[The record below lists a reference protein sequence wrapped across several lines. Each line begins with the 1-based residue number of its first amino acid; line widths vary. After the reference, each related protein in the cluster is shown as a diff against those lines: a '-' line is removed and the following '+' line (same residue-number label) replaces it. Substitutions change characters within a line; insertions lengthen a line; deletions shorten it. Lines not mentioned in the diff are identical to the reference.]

1 MDALM
6 AQNARESARSLLP
19 ALNMTLPTKG
29 IANQPKRDDETKEN
43 ANGYA
48 INGSRS

>member
-1 MDALM
+1 M

-19 ALNMTLPTKG
+19 ALKVTLATKG
-29 IANQPKRDDETKEN
+29 IGNQPKRDDEAKEN